1 MVGIII
7 FRDCVSGIHDIVG
20 DLASSYGSDAKPRPD
35 GSGLLGRWLL
45 RIYPHR
51 RFDVEA

>member
-7 FRDCVSGIHDIVG
+7 FRDFFAGIRDIVG
-20 DLASSYGSDAKPRPD
+20 DRSSSYGKDAKPRPD
-35 GSGLLGRWLL
+35 GSGLLGRLLL